1 LQKDFYFFSE
11 LNPEPVIEATLE
23 GKITYL
29 NPAARKS
36 YPRLLSE
43 ESHPILKKLA
53 EVKDTLKEKKKV
65 VKELK
70 IKDKF
75 LEIHFCYFS
84 QVERVIICVWDISER
99 KKAEEELRKFLHAVE
114 QSSDWIVITDKRGRI
129 EFVNK
134 KVEEITGYKRKELIG
149 KTPSVWKSDRH
160 ESNFYDNLWSTLLSG
175 KAYRGVFADRNR
187 KGELF
192 YLEESI
198 TPVKDE
204 KGDITHF
211 ISVGKDIT
219 KAKLLEE
226 KVTYLTS
233 YDVLTGLPNRELFMK
248 DLENSIEIARKN
260 NKLVAVMLVDVDKME
275 RLNEAYGFVFG
286 DEVLRGVA
294 KRLSDIS
301 DKKFILGR
309 LVSDE
314 FALAIPNIRR
324 EQKVANIL
332 NKLQESFSLPLKIK
346 GKEVKINLS
355 IGVSLYPY
363 DGADPDTLL
372 RNARVTVNRVKEEGG
387 NNFQFFT
394 GEMGNTAAK
403 FLSLYSALSHAL
415 SKKEF
420 ILYYQPYFEIETGKV
435 KGMEALLRWK
445 SKKRGIVSPVEFIP
459 ILEETGMIWEVG
471 EWIIGE
477 VCRKICQWRKE
488 GFLNVPIF
496 VNVSPVQFKREGFY
510 EVLRRKVEEC
520 KLEKSFL
527 GVEITESALMDNLDL
542 TRDLLSQ
549 LKERGI
555 LISLDDFGTGYSSL
569 AYLKKL
575 PVDNLKID
583 ITFIRGISDNPD
595 DVSIVSAIIL
605 MAHALGLKTVAEGV
619 EKEEQLKIL
628 RLLKCDVVQGYFY
641 TPPLPERDVVKFLKK
656 QESL

>member
-1 LQKDFYFFSE
+1 MQKDFYFFSE

-53 EVKDTLKEKKKV
+53 EVKDTLKEKKEV

>member
-1 LQKDFYFFSE
+1 MQKDFYFFSE